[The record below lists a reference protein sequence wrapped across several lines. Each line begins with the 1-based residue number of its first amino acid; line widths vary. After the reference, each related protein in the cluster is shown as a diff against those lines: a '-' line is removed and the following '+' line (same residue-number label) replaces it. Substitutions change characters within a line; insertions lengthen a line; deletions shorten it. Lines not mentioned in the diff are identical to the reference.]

1 MSAALRVEALVSGRL
16 AASSRFRVLQYVEE
30 LRRLGVDVHARPPR
44 ISKYASLPPWARRR
58 GALAG
63 PAETALRAAKLAVRL
78 PSVARSWAADVTWL
92 ERELLP
98 GHRTL
103 ERALG
108 RPLLFD
114 VDDAIW
120 LLPGHERPVRDVARR
135 ATCVLAGNDFLAGWF
150 ADAGAEVERVWTA
163 VDTGRFRPRPSP
175 PADGPFVVGWTGSA
189 STMRYLEVAAPGLAR
204 FLAAAPDARLLV
216 MADAPPDSL
225 AVPPERVEFVRWSP
239 DVEAEVLRRMDVGIM
254 PLPDTDW
261 GRGKCAFKMLQYLAS
276 GIPAVVSPVG
286 MAAEVLAM
294 DDVGLA
300 AGDGAA
306 WADALLSL
314 HRDRDAAARLG
325 TAGRRLVEE
334 RFSVPVVAAQLAGR
348 MRRHG

>member
-1 MSAALRVEALVSGRL
+1 MSRTLRVEALLSGRT

-30 LRRLGVDVHARPPR
+30 LHRLGVDVRGRPPR
-44 ISKYASLPPWARRR
+44 ISKYASLPPGARRR
-58 GALAG
+58 PGTAGLAEAALG
-63 PAETALRAAKLAVRL
+63 VAKVAVRL
-78 PSVARSWAADVTWL
+78 PAVARSWAADVTWL

-120 LLPGHERPVRDVARR
+120 LLPGHEGPVRDIAGR
-135 ATCVLAGNDFLAGWF
+135 AACVLAGNDFLAQWF
-150 ADAGAEVERVWTA
+150 AEAGAEVERVWTA
-163 VDTGRFRPRPSP
+163 VDTDRFRPRPP
-175 PADGPFVVGWTGSA
+175 GRPDGHFVVGWTGSA
-189 STMRYLEVAAPGLAR
+189 STMRYLEVAAVGLAR
-204 FLAAAPDARLLV
+204 FLAEAPDASLLV
-216 MADAPPDSL
+216 VADAPPTSL
-225 AVPPERVEFVRWSP
+225 AVPPERVEFVRWRP
-239 DVEAEVLRRMDVGIM
+239 DNEAEVLGRMDVGIM

-286 MAAEVLAM
+286 MAAEILAM

-300 AGDGAA
+300 AADGAG
-306 WADALLSL
+306 WADALVSL
-314 HRDRDAAARLG
+314 HRDRDTATGLG
-325 TAGRRLVEE
+325 AAGRRLVQE
-334 RFSVPVVAAQLAGR
+334 RFSVPVIAAQLAAR
-348 MRRHG
+348 MHRYG